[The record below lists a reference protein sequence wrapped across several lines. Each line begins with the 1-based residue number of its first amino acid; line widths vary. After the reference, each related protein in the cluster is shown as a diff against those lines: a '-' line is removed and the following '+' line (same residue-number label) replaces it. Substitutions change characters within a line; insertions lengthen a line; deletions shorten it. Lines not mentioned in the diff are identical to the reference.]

1 MQIFLFRENVSVGII
16 KGIPQKNQILGEK
29 NFISLIGEPSTANP
43 NTEADIRIAEVNSK
57 IAKIKPPPYVPPP
70 KVKSEKNNLNPD
82 ELLVKDLV
90 QLLKLQREKIVNQ
103 QNDLAKVNFVNIII
117 IKTG

>member
-1 MQIFLFRENVSVGII
+1 MSVGII
-16 KGIPQKNQILGEK
+16 KGIPQKTQILGDK

-43 NTEADIRIAEVNSK
+43 NTEADVRIAEVNSK

-70 KVKSEKNNLNPD
+70 KVKFSEKNNLNPD

-103 QNDLAKVNFVNIII
+103 QNDLAKVRHF
-117 IKTG
+117 